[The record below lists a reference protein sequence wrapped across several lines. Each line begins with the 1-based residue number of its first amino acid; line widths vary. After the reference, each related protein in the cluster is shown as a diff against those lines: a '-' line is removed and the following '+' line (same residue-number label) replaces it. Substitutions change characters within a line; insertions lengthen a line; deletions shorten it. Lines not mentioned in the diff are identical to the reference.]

1 MDPVQN
7 AKDEMG
13 GLEKAIAGLPGIKGY
28 REKELRREADK
39 QVRDNLA
46 RHLESRRRKLTSLQ
60 SDLLGA
66 GGLDWMDDME
76 RVVGRLQLFIDRV
89 KTASYGYA
97 PLFGLNRV
105 NEDDL
110 DRLAGVRPGP
120 VQPGRPAGRGD
131 RQAGAGRV
139 DQRWH
144 QGRAARRRRPG
155 VRDERDVQPPRGSD
169 SERGRLNARQDAT
182 QLQEAIAWRVFSTLS
197 KRPTRA

>member
-28 REKELRREADK
+28 REKELRRDADK

-46 RHLESRRRKLTSLQ
+46 RQLESRRRRLTGLQ

-66 GGLDWMDDME
+66 NGLEWMDDVE

-105 NEDDL
+105 DEADL
-110 DRLAGVRPGP
+110 DRLAQFDQDLYNQVGP
-120 VQPGRPAGRGD
+120 LD
-131 RQAGAGRV
+131 
-139 DQRWH
+139 
-144 QGRAARRRRPG
+144 
-155 VRDERDVQPPRGSD
+155 
-169 SERGRLNARQDAT
+169 
-182 QLQEAIAWRVFSTLS
+182 EAIGKLEQAISSNEGIKEALAAAGNAVSALNETFNR
-197 KRPTRA
+197 RAEVIQNTGA

>member
-46 RHLESRRRKLTSLQ
+46 RQLESRRRRLTALQ

-66 GGLDWMDDME
+66 NGLEWMDDVE

-105 NEDDL
+105 DEADL
-110 DRLAGVRPGP
+110 DRLAQFDQDLYNQVGP
-120 VQPGRPAGRGD
+120 LD
-131 RQAGAGRV
+131 
-139 DQRWH
+139 
-144 QGRAARRRRPG
+144 
-155 VRDERDVQPPRGSD
+155 
-169 SERGRLNARQDAT
+169 
-182 QLQEAIAWRVFSTLS
+182 EAIGKLEQAVSSNEGIKEALAAAGTAVSALNETFNR
-197 KRPTRA
+197 RAEVIQNTGA

>member
-60 SDLLGA
+60 NDLLGS
-66 GGLDWMDDME
+66 GGLDWVDDVE

-105 NEDDL
+105 NEEDL
-110 DRLAGVRPGP
+110 DRLAAFDQDLYNQVGP
-120 VQPGRPAGRGD
+120 LDEAIGKLEQAVSANDGIKDALRAVGD
-131 RQAGAGRV
+131 LVSAMNETFNRRAEVIQGAGA
-139 DQRWH
+139 
-144 QGRAARRRRPG
+144 
-155 VRDERDVQPPRGSD
+155 
-169 SERGRLNARQDAT
+169 
-182 QLQEAIAWRVFSTLS
+182 
-197 KRPTRA
+197 

>member
-46 RHLESRRRKLTSLQ
+46 RHLDGPRRRLVAVQNELVS
-60 SDLLGA
+60 A
-66 GGLDWMDDME
+66 GGLDWVDDVE
-76 RVVGRLQLFIDRV
+76 RVIGRLQLFIDRV

-105 NEDDL
+105 DEEDL
-110 DRLAGVRPGP
+110 DRLAAFD
-120 VQPGRPAGRGD
+120 QD
-131 RQAGAGRV
+131 LYNQAG
-139 DQRWH
+139 
-144 QGRAARRRRPG
+144 PL
-155 VRDERDVQPPRGSD
+155 E
-169 SERGRLNARQDAT
+169 
-182 QLQEAIAWRVFSTLS
+182 EAIGKLEQAVSANNGIKDALKVVDAQVSAMNDTFNR
-197 KRPTRA
+197 RAEVIQGASA

>member
-28 REKELRREADK
+28 REKDLRREADK

-46 RHLESRRRKLTSLQ
+46 RQLESRRRKLTSLQ
-60 SDLLGA
+60 NDLLSA
-66 GGLDWMDDME
+66 NGLEWMDKVE

-105 NEDDL
+105 DEADL
-110 DRLAGVRPGP
+110 DRLAGF
-120 VQPGRPAGRGD
+120 
-131 RQAGAGRV
+131 
-139 DQRWH
+139 DQDLYKLVS
-144 QGRAARRRRPG
+144 PL
-155 VRDERDVQPPRGSD
+155 D
-169 SERGRLNARQDAT
+169 
-182 QLQEAIAWRVFSTLS
+182 EAIGKLEQAIPSNEGINEALAAVSDAVSALNETFNR
-197 KRPTRA
+197 RAEVIQNASA